1 MKEFFELQNDF
12 NFKLEGDKLIPTF
25 KNQNQQTLTSDQV
38 DNFTTVKKYSTSVK
52 AYLNNPP
59 QEYSKIVGVDIE
71 TTGLDCFKDSIRL
84 IAVYG
89 DDFSYVGDK
98 LQEVEDILSDS
109 TVLKV
114 FHNALF
120 DVSFLKVAGIEV
132 KNYSDTIVMAKIISN
147 SAVFDSLEYLAKKYL
162 NLELDKEL
170 QHSGNWQAELT
181 QEHHDYCLKDAEV
194 TLKLFRVLYDL
205 IVERYLFPTYRTEIS
220 ALPSLIELQ
229 TNGMMLDKSELR
241 AYLEKLRVQH
251 QELQERLEI
260 QLACEN
266 LNSPPQL
273 LKSLQNL
280 GVPIDNVEEK
290 TLKKQSGMFPIVKEL
305 VQYKKLTKV
314 LTTYGEKLLSLIE
327 TDNRVRGNWNL
338 IGTATSRMTCKGPN
352 FQGIPKEIKGF
363 FHATP
368 GHVFV
373 IVDYSTVELRILA
386 EISGCKKLIDAFNQ
400 GLDLHYETAKTVLG
414 KEDISDDE
422 RQIGK
427 VINFGLIYGLTA
439 YGLMNEINQIP
450 GFNINKEEAQ
460 NFIDMYFM
468 NYKGVAKYKNQQ
480 LKSPMVTTLGGRYW
494 DSSNGLKLLKDNQ
507 RLNYAIQ
514 ASCAEGLKESL
525 ALLMMEKKD
534 TWRLVGAI
542 HDELICEVPE
552 EDAEYAKSVIEK
564 IMINGMRKLVKQV
577 PIEVES
583 HVSKVWTK

>member
-12 NFKLEGDKLIPTF
+12 DFKLEGDKLIPTF
-25 KNQNQQTLTSDQV
+25 KNQNQQTLTSGQV

-71 TTGLDCFKDSIRL
+71 TTGLDCFKDRIRL

-251 QELQERLEI
+251 QELKERLEI

-314 LTTYGEKLLSLIE
+314 LTTYGKNLLLLIK

-363 FHATP
+363 FHANP

-414 KEDISDDE
+414 KEGISDDE

-564 IMINGMRKLVKQV
+564 IMINGMQKLVKQV

>member
-12 NFKLEGDKLIPTF
+12 DFKLEGDKLIPTF

-251 QELQERLEI
+251 QELKERLEI

-266 LNSPPQL
+266 LNSSPQL

-305 VQYKKLTKV
+305 VRYKKLTKV
-314 LTTYGEKLLSLIE
+314 LTTYGKNLLLLIK

-414 KEDISDDE
+414 KEGISDDE

>member
-25 KNQNQQTLTSDQV
+25 KNQNQQTLTSGQV

-59 QEYSKIVGVDIE
+59 QEYSKIVGVDVE
-71 TTGLDCFKDSIRL
+71 TTGLDCFKDRIRL

-251 QELQERLEI
+251 QELKERLEI

-363 FHATP
+363 FHANP

-414 KEDISDDE
+414 KEGISDDE

-564 IMINGMRKLVKQV
+564 IMINGMQKLVKQV

>member
-12 NFKLEGDKLIPTF
+12 DFKLEGDKLIPTF
-25 KNQNQQTLTSDQV
+25 KNQNQQTLTSGQV

-71 TTGLDCFKDSIRL
+71 TTGLDCFKDRIRL

-251 QELQERLEI
+251 QELKERLEI

-305 VQYKKLTKV
+305 VRYKKLTKV
-314 LTTYGEKLLSLIE
+314 LTTYGKNLLLLIK

>member
-12 NFKLEGDKLIPTF
+12 DFKLEGDKLIPTF
-25 KNQNQQTLTSDQV
+25 KNQNQQTLTSGQV

-71 TTGLDCFKDSIRL
+71 TTGLDCFKDRIRL

-251 QELQERLEI
+251 QELKERLEI

-363 FHATP
+363 FHANP

-386 EISGCKKLIDAFNQ
+386 EISGCKNLIDAFNQ

-414 KEDISDDE
+414 KEGISDDE

>member
-12 NFKLEGDKLIPTF
+12 DFKLEGDKLIPTF
-25 KNQNQQTLTSDQV
+25 KNQNQQTLTSGQV

-251 QELQERLEI
+251 QELKERLEI

-266 LNSPPQL
+266 LNSSPQL

-305 VQYKKLTKV
+305 VRYKKLTKV
-314 LTTYGEKLLSLIE
+314 LTNYGKNLLLLIK

>member
-25 KNQNQQTLTSDQV
+25 KNQNQQTLTSGQV

-59 QEYSKIVGVDIE
+59 QEYSKIVGVDVE
-71 TTGLDCFKDSIRL
+71 TTELDCFKDRIRL

-251 QELQERLEI
+251 QELKERLEI

-363 FHATP
+363 FHANP

-414 KEDISDDE
+414 KEGISDDE

-564 IMINGMRKLVKQV
+564 IMINGMQKLVKQV

>member
-12 NFKLEGDKLIPTF
+12 DFKLEGDKLIPTF
-25 KNQNQQTLTSDQV
+25 KNQNQQTLTSGQV

-251 QELQERLEI
+251 QELKERLEL
-260 QLACEN
+260 QLACQN
-266 LNSPPQL
+266 LNSSPQL

-305 VQYKKLTKV
+305 VRYKKLTKV
-314 LTTYGEKLLSLIE
+314 LTTYGKNLLLLIK
-327 TDNRVRGNWNL
+327 TDNRVKGNWNL

-468 NYKGVAKYKNQQ
+468 NYKGVDKYKNQQ

-564 IMINGMRKLVKQV
+564 IMINGMQKLVKQV
-577 PIEVES
+577 PIEVEG

>member
-12 NFKLEGDKLIPTF
+12 DFKLEGDKLIPTF

-170 QHSGNWQAELT
+170 QHSENWQAELT

-251 QELQERLEI
+251 QELKERLEI

-266 LNSPPQL
+266 LNSSPQL

-305 VQYKKLTKV
+305 VRYKKLTKV
-314 LTTYGEKLLSLIE
+314 LTNYGKNLLLLIK

-338 IGTATSRMTCKGPN
+338 IGTATSRRTCKGPN